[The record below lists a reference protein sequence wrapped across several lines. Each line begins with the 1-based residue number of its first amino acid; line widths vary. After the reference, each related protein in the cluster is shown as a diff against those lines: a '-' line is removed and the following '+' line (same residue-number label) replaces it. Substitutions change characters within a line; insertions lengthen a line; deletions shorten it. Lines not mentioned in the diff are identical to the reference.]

1 MNTHTRAAIEN
12 YTQTHTLTHTHSRVA
27 TTRTRRRQDFVS
39 DNWSRGR
46 RVDLGSDSR
55 RTVSVGMLEAR
66 ICIVTHVIHIY
77 GIRWYAGS
85 KNMYHNTC

>member
-12 YTQTHTLTHTHSRVA
+12 YTQTHSLTHTLA
-27 TTRTRRRQDFVS
+27 CRTRRRQDFAS